1 MPSVRLLYIGG
12 TGLISSAC
20 LDLAVERGH
29 EVSVLNRGHTHN
41 LPVPDG
47 VKRLV
52 ADLADADAVRAA
64 LGEES
69 FDAVVQWIG
78 FTPDQI
84 ARDVALFTGRTNQ
97 YVFISSASV
106 YQKPPVH
113 FLVTEA
119 GTPLGNPFW
128 EYSQNKIACE
138 RLLGEAHD
146 AGFPVTIVRPS
157 LTYGPTQVPACLSSW
172 DRPYTIIDRMRRGAP
187 IIIPG
192 DGTSLWTLTHNSD
205 FAVGLLGLL
214 GHPDAIGEAVHITSD
229 EVLTWNDIYDVI
241 GRAAGATPRILH
253 VPTDAVI
260 AADPELLGSLWG
272 DKVHSLVF
280 DNTKIR
286 TLVPEFAPVVPFTEG
301 IKATI
306 EWFDA
311 DPARQLVD
319 ERVKALHDRVAAVYL
334 DALDRVAR

>member
-29 EVSVLNRGHTHN
+29 EVSVLNRGRTHN

-84 ARDVALFTGRTNQ
+84 ARDVALFTGRTTQ
-97 YVFISSASV
+97 YVFISSATV
-106 YQKPPVH
+106 YRKPPVH
-113 FLVTEA
+113 YLVTEA
-119 GTPLGNPFW
+119 GTPLANPFW
-128 EYSQNKIACE
+128 EYAENKIACE
-138 RLLGEAHD
+138 ERLLEAHH
-146 AGFPVTIVRPS
+146 AGFPITIVRPS
-157 LTYGPTQVPACLSSW
+157 LTYGLTQVPACLSSW
-172 DRPYTIIDRMRRGAP
+172 ERPYTIIDRMRRGAP
-187 IIIPG
+187 VIVPG

-214 GHPDAIGEAVHITSD
+214 GHPGALGEAVHITSD
-229 EVLTWNDIYDVI
+229 EVLTWNDIYAVI
-241 GRAAGATPRILH
+241 GEAAGAAPRILH
-253 VPTDAVI
+253 VPTDALV
-260 AADPELLGSLWG
+260 AADRELLGSLWG
-272 DKVHSLVF
+272 DKSHSLVF

-286 TLVPEFAPVVPFTEG
+286 TLVPEFAPVVPFAKG
-301 IKATI
+301 IRRTV

-311 DPARQLVD
+311 DPARQVID
-319 ERVKALHDRVAAVYL
+319 ERANALWDRVAEVYL
-334 DALDRVAR
+334 DALARVAR